1 MCKRKFQVG
10 YDRKLKKPIFEELTY
25 EFFAQHI
32 DYEWFFYYGKQTI
45 DIACH
50 GSFKNVVYELNIN
63 GYDEDIAIRYEFN
76 SPEEL
81 LENGKIDGK
90 TLKEIWE
97 DLEN

>member
-1 MCKRKFQVG
+1 MVKRKFQVG
-10 YDRKLKKPIFEELTY
+10 YDKNTKTPIFEELTY
-25 EFFAQHI
+25 EFFSQHI
-32 DYEWFFYYGKQTI
+32 GYEGFFYYGNQTI

-50 GSFKNVVYELNIN
+50 GSFDNVVYELNIN
-63 GYDEDIAIRYEFN
+63 GDDEDKAIRYEFN

-81 LENGKIDGK
+81 LKNGKIDGK